1 MKPPASPPAAPP
13 GDKVDAALTAAIR
26 NLEAAVQE
34 QERAVNRI
42 LGLVEVLMERRPDQ
56 STLLRLEGI
65 MEACAFQDLTGQR
78 IRKVNRF
85 LRHLAANKGLVPQG
99 MDGATAA
106 EDEQALSRAKGLS
119 QDEVDRLLGK
129 R

>member
-1 MKPPASPPAAPP
+1 MSGAPLD
-13 GDKVDAALTAAIR
+13 DKVNAALVAAIR

-42 LGLVEVLMERRPDQ
+42 LGLAELLMERQPDQ
-56 STLLRLEGI
+56 AELLRLEGI

-85 LRHLAANKGLVPQG
+85 LRHMAANRNLLPGDMDRGLAAQ
-99 MDGATAA
+99 
-106 EDEQALSRAKGLS
+106 DEQAMNKPRGLT
-119 QDEVDRLLGK
+119 QEEVDRLLGN

>member
-1 MKPPASPPAAPP
+1 MSPRRTPQA
-13 GDKVDAALTAAIR
+13 DKVDAALMAAIR
-26 NLEAAVQE
+26 NLESAVLEQE
-34 QERAVNRI
+34 QAVNRI
-42 LGLVEVLMERRPDQ
+42 LGLVELLMERTSDQ

-85 LRHLAANKGLVPQG
+85 LRHLANNKELVAGALTSSQAGADARDMDKSRGLTQ
-99 MDGATAA
+99 
-106 EDEQALSRAKGLS
+106 E
-119 QDEVDRLLGK
+119 EVDRLLGN

>member
-1 MKPPASPPAAPP
+1 MSPSPTPPQ
-13 GDKVDAALTAAIR
+13 DKVDAALAAAIR

-42 LGLVEVLMERRPDQ
+42 LGLAELLMERHPDQ
-56 STLLRLEGI
+56 ATLLRLEGI

-85 LRHLAANKGLVPQG
+85 LRHMAAHKGLLPA
-99 MDGATAA
+99 DIDRAA
-106 EDEQALSRAKGLS
+106 AAADEQDMNKPKGLS
-119 QDEVDRLLGK
+119 QEEVDRLLGNT
-129 R
+129 

>member
-1 MKPPASPPAAPP
+1 MSPAAAPD
-13 GDKVDAALTAAIR
+13 DKVDAALVAAIR

-42 LGLVEVLMERRPDQ
+42 LGLVELLMERRPEQ

-85 LRHLAANKGLVPQG
+85 LRHMAAHKGLVPAG
-99 MDGATAA
+99 IDRAAAA
-106 EDEQALSRAKGLS
+106 EDEQALNKPKGLT
-119 QDEVDRLLGK
+119 QEEVDRLLGN

>member
-1 MKPPASPPAAPP
+1 MSPALSPE
-13 GDKVDAALTAAIR
+13 DKVDAALVAAVR

-42 LGLVEVLMERRPDQ
+42 LGLVELLMERRPDQ

-85 LRHLAANKGLVPQG
+85 LRHLAVHKDLLPSGLDQRV
-99 MDGATAA
+99 AS
-106 EDEQALSRAKGLS
+106 EDQQALDKPKGLS
-119 QDEVDRLLGK
+119 QEDVDRLLGN

>member
-1 MKPPASPPAAPP
+1 MSPAQAPE
-13 GDKVDAALTAAIR
+13 DKVDAALVAAIR

-42 LGLVEVLMERRPDQ
+42 LGLVELLMERHPDQ

-65 MEACAFQDLTGQR
+65 MEACSFQDLTGQR

-85 LRHLAANKGLVPQG
+85 LRHMAAHKGLVPAG
-99 MDGATAA
+99 IDRGAAA
-106 EDEQALSRAKGLS
+106 EDEQALNKSKGLS
-119 QDEVDRLLGK
+119 QEEVDRLLGN

>member
-1 MKPPASPPAAPP
+1 MSPAQASE
-13 GDKVDAALTAAIR
+13 DKVDAALVAAIR

-42 LGLVEVLMERRPDQ
+42 LGLAELLMERHPDAA
-56 STLLRLEGI
+56 TLLRLEGI

-85 LRHLAANKGLVPQG
+85 LRHLAAHKGLVPPG
-99 MDGATAA
+99 VDRSAA
-106 EDEQALSRAKGLS
+106 AQDEQDLNKPKGLT
-119 QDEVDRLLGK
+119 QEEVDRLLG

>member
-1 MKPPASPPAAPP
+1 MSPRRTPPAE
-13 GDKVDAALTAAIR
+13 KVDAALVAAIR
-26 NLEAAVQE
+26 NLEAAVTE

-42 LGLVEVLMERRPDQ
+42 LGLAELLMERNPDQ

-85 LRHLAANKGLVPQG
+85 LRHLADNKGLVADALTSGQAG
-99 MDGATAA
+99 ADAQDMDKP
-106 EDEQALSRAKGLS
+106 KGLS
-119 QDEVDRLLGK
+119 QEEVDRLLGN